1 MGTRS
6 TITFYERHDEK
17 QIPLVKI
24 YQHFDGYISGV
35 GHELAKWLQSKTLV
49 NGLPPSVHHN
59 MANGIGCLVAQFIH
73 DFKTDPGGLYITS
86 MSDIEEYNYHVF
98 VDEYP
103 FDPILAADVT
113 EIQVIDW
120 NDNELF
126 RGSPQELLN
135 FKEK

>member
-1 MGTRS
+1 
-6 TITFYERHDEK
+6 
-17 QIPLVKI
+17 
-24 YQHFDGYISGV
+24 
-35 GHELAKWLQSKTLV
+35 
-49 NGLPPSVHHN
+49 
-59 MANGIGCLVAQFIH
+59 
-73 DFKTDPGGLYITS
+73 